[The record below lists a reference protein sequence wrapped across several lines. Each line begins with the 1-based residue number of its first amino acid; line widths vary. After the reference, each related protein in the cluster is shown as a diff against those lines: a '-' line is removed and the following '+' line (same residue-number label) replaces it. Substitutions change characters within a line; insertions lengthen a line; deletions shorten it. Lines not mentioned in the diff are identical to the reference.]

1 MTQIIIESRF
11 RGPPESANGG
21 YVAGLLALHVPSRA
35 ARVRLLKPPPLGT
48 PLEVATSRE
57 PGSESRIEMIDTR
70 QGERISVAWAE
81 PATVDMRTPAIVD
94 YETALQASRHFPG
107 HTSHPFPGCF
117 VCGTQRVRGDGL
129 RIFAGPLN
137 DMRAAAPWIPDASLD
152 DGHGK
157 VRTEF
162 MWAALD
168 CPGYFAVERGGRAM
182 LLGEIAARIDR
193 HVHVDEAC
201 TILAWRMSVTGRR
214 HEVGSAIFDDD
225 GELAAVAQALWI
237 EPKAASS

>member
-1 MTQIIIESRF
+1 MTHIIVAPRF

-21 YVAGLLALHVPSRA
+21 YVAGLLALHVPSRT
-35 ARVRLLKPPPLGT
+35 ARVRLIRPPPLGT
-48 PLEVATSRE
+48 PLEIVAS
-57 PGSESRIEMIDTR
+57 GESGRAARLELIDTR
-70 QGERISVAWAE
+70 QTEPVTVAWAE
-81 PATVDMRTPAIVD
+81 PAAVDVRTPAIID

-107 HTSHPFPGCF
+107 HLAHPFPGCF
-117 VCGTQRVRGDGL
+117 VCGTQRARGDWL

-137 DMRAAAPWIPDASLD
+137 EMRAAAPWIPDASLD

-237 EPKAASS
+237 EPKVAS

>member
-1 MTQIIIESRF
+1 MAEIFVAPRF

-21 YVAGLLALHVPSRA
+21 YVAGLLALHVPSRT
-35 ARVRLLKPPPLGT
+35 ARVRLMKPPPLST
-48 PLEVATSRE
+48 PLTLVPS
-57 PGSESRIEMIDTR
+57 SESGESTRLELLDTR
-70 QGERISVAWAE
+70 QDEAINIAWVE
-81 PATVDMRTPAIVD
+81 PATVDIRTPVIVD
-94 YETALQASRHFPG
+94 YEAALQASRHFPG
-107 HTSHPFPGCF
+107 HISHPFPGCF
-117 VCGTQRVRGDGL
+117 VCGTQRARGDGL
-129 RIFAGPLN
+129 RIFAGPIN
-137 DMRAAAPWIPDASLD
+137 EMRAAAPWIPDASLD

-168 CPGYFAVERGGRAM
+168 CPGYFAVERSGRAM

-201 TILAWRMSVTGRR
+201 TIMAWRMSVSGRR

-237 EPKAASS
+237 EPKGAN